1 MRGID
6 AVVDARSVQRRRER
20 GTAGVLPLALLL
32 RTMLANAV
40 KIRAQ
45 AGGCSLNRRVLPGDV
60 GGKCKRRTW
69 QWPMTVE
76 TIRTVW
82 GGGDNFFEQTQSLDV
97 EQ

>member
-40 KIRAQ
+40 KTLRPVA
-45 AGGCSLNRRVLPGDV
+45 ALSTGESFPA
-60 GGKCKRRTW
+60 T
-69 QWPMTVE
+69 
-76 TIRTVW
+76 W
-82 GGGDNFFEQTQSLDV
+82 GGNANAEHGSGP
-97 EQ
+97 